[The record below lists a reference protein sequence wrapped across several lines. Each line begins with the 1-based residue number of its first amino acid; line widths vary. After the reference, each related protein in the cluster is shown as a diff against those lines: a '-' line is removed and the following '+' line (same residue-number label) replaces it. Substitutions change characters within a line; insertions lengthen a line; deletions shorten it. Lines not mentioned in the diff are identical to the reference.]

1 MAYKPTY
8 GANRA
13 SGIMKTKAL
22 IKSSAL
28 FNLGKGSPAKVACG
42 GPLQPPCAKVKEVL
56 SQVKETGK
64 YTNAQDINAIPTL
77 SSEEKKAAVESARE
91 DFKYASEDAE
101 ISKENLRKTP
111 RSKSEIDNPNSKF
124 NYVKSI
130 ANRDKQLR
138 SNARVA
144 VTNATNNLNTQN
156 ITNFTDASTKGK
168 IKKKNENYLEKK
180 YNDYL
185 SKGPGYTSKV
195 DFSTF
200 QASPKT
206 ISQFTNPTVD
216 KYEKK

>member
-22 IKSSAL
+22 SKSSVL
-28 FNLGKGSPAKVACG
+28 FNLGKCSPAKVACG

-56 SQVKETGK
+56 SQVKERGK
-64 YTNAQDINAIPTL
+64 YTNAQDVNVIPTL
-77 SSEEKKAAVESARE
+77 SREEKKAAVESAME
-91 DFKYASEDAE
+91 DFKYASEDEE

-111 RSKSEIDNPNSKF
+111 RNKSEIDNPNSRF

-130 ANRDKQLR
+130 ADRDKQLR

-144 VTNATNNLNTQN
+144 VTNARNTLSTQN

-168 IKKKNENYLEKK
+168 IKKKNENYLEEK

-195 DFSTF
+195 DFSAF